1 MGRFASGKYS
11 YGISDRSGF
20 RYRLRDMR
28 REWNGL
34 LVGPDEYEPKH
45 PQLNPPRNVVD
56 PEALRNP
63 RPDTQNIISVNVK
76 FPAFNL
82 TTVKYIPIPKMHALV
97 GVVSISCAVPVQP
110 VTVALTGVSTT
121 VSLGTLTIQGSL
133 TVTPT
138 GVSATVSLGTLTVST
153 GAAIEATYTLSL
165 IHI

>member
-45 PQLNPPRNVVD
+45 PQLTPPRNVVD
-56 PEALRNP
+56 AEALRNP
-63 RPDTQNIISVNVK
+63 RPDTQNIVSVEIK

-82 TTVKYIPIPKMHALV
+82 QTVQFIPTPFAKVKLGNI
-97 GVVSISCAVPVQP
+97 SISGAVPVQP
-110 VTVALTGVSTT
+110 IDVAV
-121 VSLGTLTIQGSL
+121 
-133 TVTPT
+133 T
-138 GVSATVSLGTLTVST
+138 GVSATISLGSLSVSAFIASTFDSTDVTLDSSNKTFDE
-153 GAAIEATYTLSL
+153 G
-165 IHI
+165 